1 MKAFKYL
8 VVFLIFTLASDAFS
22 MSLFRAIRDRNDS
35 SPSRPSPDPNPSP
48 EPEPEPEPDP
58 EPTQPDPGPT
68 PPPPSTGHPADFDIF
83 NEVAFPVGDEVDQ
96 YYSNYQE
103 LLPRRLDEGLHQI
116 DRCETELDGQNSF
129 ADRIAYYVHK
139 HTQKTRPHL
148 AQLAPYYDVPS
159 SLSRHAKVS
168 FKSHRLCPVSRSSL
182 SSTIGRSRVP
192 NSSVISLLNDFSQ
205 EHNHLRE
212 RLSDGD
218 VQAEIELNQLW
229 TRFMSCLSYTES
241 LTTADNSSSRSV
253 ANKYGPSNYRKP
265 AGVKFYED
273 PYQDAASRLNIGL
286 FQFTPN
292 ARGNVNACL
301 RHWNDLNSSCQ
312 VSTRSSQSELIRVF
326 GSGYQTFNAFCGVNK
341 ILQTFSI
348 QINTTSSRSTHP
360 QNTSGGRKPASQRC
374 VTPFFYSGWAY
385 NHFGPLM
392 NSTGRNMEKLMRCVM
407 R

>member
-1 MKAFKYL
+1 MKNLKYIII
-8 VVFLIFTLASDAFS
+8 FLIFSLSTQAFS
-22 MSLFRAIRDRNDS
+22 MSLFRAFRDRNDS
-35 SPSRPSPDPNPSP
+35 PPTQPAPAPTPSPSPSPTPT
-48 EPEPEPEPDP
+48 EPDP
-58 EPTQPDPGPT
+58 IPT
-68 PPPPSTGHPADFDIF
+68 PPRTGEPSDFNIF

-103 LLPRRLDEGLHQI
+103 LLPNRSDESLHAV
-116 DRCETELDGQNSF
+116 DVCEVELEEQNSF

-139 HTQKTRPHL
+139 HTQKTKTHL

-159 SLSRHAKVS
+159 DLSRHAQVS
-168 FKSHRLCPVSRSSL
+168 LKSHRLCPVTRSSL
-182 SSTIGRSRVP
+182 RSTIGSSRVP
-192 NSSVISLLNDFSQ
+192 NSSVISLLNEFSQ
-205 EHNHLRE
+205 EHNNLRN
-212 RLSDGD
+212 RSSDGN

-241 LTTADNSSSRSV
+241 LTSADNSSSRSV
-253 ANKYGPSNYRKP
+253 ANKYAPSNYRKP

-273 PYQDAASRLNIGL
+273 PYQDQASKLNIGL

-301 RHWNDLNSSCQ
+301 RHWNEMNGSCQ

-348 QINTTSSRSTHP
+348 QVNTTSSRSTHP

-392 NSTGRNMEKLMRCVM
+392 NSTGRNMEKLIRCVM

>member
-1 MKAFKYL
+1 MKNLKYL
-8 VVFLIFTLASDAFS
+8 VVLLIFTLTSDAFS
-22 MSLFRAIRDRNDS
+22 MSLFRAFRDRNDS
-35 SPSRPSPDPNPSP
+35 PPSQPSPPPTP
-48 EPEPEPEPDP
+48 TPPAEPTEPEPDP
-58 EPTQPDPGPT
+58 DPTPT
-68 PPPPSTGHPADFDIF
+68 PPRTGGPSDFDIF

-103 LLPRRLDEGLHQI
+103 LLPNRTGESLHQV
-116 DRCETELDGQNSF
+116 DSCEAELDGQNSF

-139 HTQKTRPHL
+139 HTEKTKPHL

-159 SLSRHAKVS
+159 SLSRHAEVS
-168 FKSHRLCPVSRSSL
+168 LTSHQLCPVSRSSL
-182 SSTIGRSRVP
+182 SSTIGSSRVP
-192 NSSVISLLNDFSQ
+192 NSSVISLLNEFSQ
-205 EHNHLRE
+205 EHNNLRD
-212 RLSDGD
+212 RSSDGD
-218 VQAEIELNQLW
+218 TQAEVELNQLW

-253 ANKYGPSNYRKP
+253 ASKYGPSNYRKP

-301 RHWNDLNSSCQ
+301 RHWNEMNGSCQ
-312 VSTRSSQSELIRVF
+312 VSTGSSQSELIRVF

-348 QINTTSSRSTHP
+348 QVNTTSSRSTHP
-360 QNTSGGRKPASQRC
+360 QNTNGGRKPAAQRC

-392 NSTGRNMEKLMRCVM
+392 NSTGSNMEKLMRCVM